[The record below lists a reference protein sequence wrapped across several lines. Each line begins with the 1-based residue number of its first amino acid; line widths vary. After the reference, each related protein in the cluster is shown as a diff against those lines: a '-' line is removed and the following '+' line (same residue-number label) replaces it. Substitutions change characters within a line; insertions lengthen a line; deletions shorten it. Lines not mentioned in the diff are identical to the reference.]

1 MVEMEASGRAH
12 GIIDISL
19 PITPEMPIWPG
30 DPRPE
35 LTLVT
40 TLETDGVQIS
50 RLILG
55 THTGTHL
62 DAPRHFI
69 PGGRTIDR
77 LDLGA
82 LVGLCRV
89 IEVVSAEDQ
98 ISRAD
103 LQRFELQPGDLVLLK
118 TRNSRQPSEQAFA
131 LDFVALEPSAADYLC
146 ERRVQLVGIDGPSI
160 DAWSASDFPCHK
172 RLLGADIL
180 IVENLVLRHVVPGI
194 YGLIAVPLNLIGA
207 DGCPV
212 RALLTLPLS
221 PTAQNSSYRNSSGAG
236 SALLGIQ

>member
-1 MVEMEASGRAH
+1 MIDMETIGLAQ

-19 PITPEMPIWPG
+19 PISPAMPIWPG

-35 LTLVT
+35 LVPIAS
-40 TLETDGVQIS
+40 LEVEGVQVS
-50 RLILG
+50 RLVLG

-69 PGGRTIDR
+69 PGGLTIDQ

-89 IEVVSAEDQ
+89 IEVISASGH

-103 LQRFELQPGDLVLLK
+103 LQDVKLYPGDRLLLK
-118 TRNSRQPSEQAFA
+118 TRNSLQSAGPT
-131 LDFVALEPSAADYLC
+131 LTPDFVALDPSGADYAC
-146 ERRVQLVGIDGPSI
+146 EQGVRLVGIDAPSI
-160 DAWSASDFPCHK
+160 DAWDAGDFPTHK
-172 RLLGADIL
+172 RLLSADIL

-194 YGLIAVPLNLIGA
+194 YGLIAVPLNLTGA
-207 DGCPV
+207 DGCPI
-212 RALLTLPLS
+212 RALLTPRQFFQPS
-221 PTAQNSSYRNSSGAG
+221 PA
-236 SALLGIQ
+236 

>member
-1 MVEMEASGRAH
+1 MIDMETIGPAQ

-19 PITPEMPIWPG
+19 PINPTMPIWPG

-35 LTLVT
+35 LATIASLAV
-40 TLETDGVQIS
+40 EGVQVS
-50 RLILG
+50 RLVLG

-69 PGGRTIDR
+69 PGGRTIDQ

-89 IEVVSAEDQ
+89 IEVVTASGH

-103 LQRFELQPGDLVLLK
+103 LQGVELHPGGRPLFK
-118 TRNSRQPSEQAFA
+118 TRNSLQSAGLTFTPGFAA
-131 LDFVALEPSAADYLC
+131 LDPSGADYLC
-146 ERRVQLVGIDGPSI
+146 EQGVCLVGIDGPSI
-160 DAWSASDFPCHK
+160 DAWDASDFPAHK

-180 IVENLVLRHVVPGI
+180 IVENLVLRHVVPGT
-194 YGLIAVPLNLIGA
+194 YGLIAVPLNLTGA
-207 DGCPV
+207 DGCPI
-212 RALLTLPLS
+212 RALLTPRQFFPPS
-221 PTAQNSSYRNSSGAG
+221 PG
-236 SALLGIQ
+236 

>member
-1 MVEMEASGRAH
+1 MEANGLLH

-19 PITPEMPIWPG
+19 PITPDMPIWPG

-35 LTLVT
+35 CTLVT
-40 TLETDGVQIS
+40 TLEADGVQVS
-50 RLILG
+50 QLILS

-69 PGGRTIDR
+69 PGGRTIDL

-89 IEVVSAEDQ
+89 IEVVSAADQ

-103 LQRFELQPGDLVLLK
+103 LQRFELHPGDRVLLK
-118 TRNSRQPSEQAFA
+118 TRNSRQPSEQTFA

-146 ERRVQLVGIDGPSI
+146 ERGVRLVGIDGPSV

-172 RLLGADIL
+172 RLLGADLL

-194 YGLIAVPLNLIGA
+194 YGLIAVPLNLTGA
-207 DGCPV
+207 DGCPI
-212 RALLTLPLS
+212 RALLTHPQYFHPS
-221 PTAQNSSYRNSSGAG
+221 PA
-236 SALLGIQ
+236 

>member
-1 MVEMEASGRAH
+1 MIDMETIGLAQ

-19 PITPEMPIWPG
+19 PISPAMPIWPG

-35 LTLVT
+35 LIPIAR
-40 TLETDGVQIS
+40 LEVEGVQVS
-50 RLILG
+50 RLVLG

-69 PGGRTIDR
+69 PGGRTIDQ

-89 IEVVSAEDQ
+89 IEVISASGH

-103 LQRFELQPGDLVLLK
+103 LRGAELHPGERLLLK
-118 TRNSRQPSEQAFA
+118 TRNSQHPVGPTFTP
-131 LDFVALEPSAADYLC
+131 DFVALDLSGADYLC
-146 ERRVQLVGIDGPSI
+146 EHGVRLVGIDGPSI
-160 DAWSASDFPCHK
+160 DAWDASDFPSHK

-180 IVENLVLRHVVPGI
+180 ILENLVLRYVVPEI

-207 DGCPV
+207 DGCPI
-212 RALLTLPLS
+212 RALLTPGQFLHP
-221 PTAQNSSYRNSSGAG
+221 PPA
-236 SALLGIQ
+236 